1 MRIKIDLQNLWDF
14 VIDPNDLGESQNW
27 QNKSNFTFLEG
38 MIKIAVPSCW
48 NFTENSKLF
57 GYTGAAWYFTE
68 FRIPKFV
75 EGTQIFL
82 RFEGVNNKAKIF
94 IDGTLIYEHE
104 GGYIPFEID
113 ISKLEKEK
121 DLFLVAKVDNRLD
134 NESIPNISHHKNY
147 GGIIRDVYILI
158 RQKIFLEDYN
168 LSTRMIWD
176 EKNKAKHA
184 ELDFNIYIKNETDK
198 DFKGTLHKKL
208 IRNHVVIAEDKH
220 EVDCLKQNTRLSIK
234 KLMLNNPLLWNPQNP
249 EVYNVE
255 ISLIDESGFETDRIE
270 GIWAFREIEINNKQ
284 IMLNKSKLVSIGINR
299 QADHPEF
306 GSALPSNLTINDLST
321 VKRLGFNSIKFSG
334 FVPEEFTCELADRLG
349 LISTIVIPLE
359 LNDPLLKN
367 KMALQRVLKKVKNYL
382 KTVVNLYKNYASV
395 IAWNICSL
403 KSAWSP
409 DIVKMINEICSYIR
423 DTLKSKKLITIT
435 AEQIDNIPN
444 DLSVDFISVD
454 LGIINIKEEF
464 TSKLSELLIK
474 AGLSQK
480 PIALTDFI
488 AYGKQIACADE
499 SDMDSLIMQSQIIQE
514 AIEKLQSSNN
524 LMGFSLGFLNDY
536 YNEESIQD
544 INFSGL
550 LDAYRNPKPVITIIE
565 QYLAKKK

>member
-27 QNKSNFTFLEG
+27 QNKSNFTFLEDV
-38 MIKIAVPSCW
+38 IKIAVPSCW
-48 NFTENSKLF
+48 NFAENSKLY

-82 RFEGVNNKAKIF
+82 KFEGINNKAKIF
-94 IDGTLIYEHE
+94 IDGIMTYEHE

-121 DLFLVAKVDNRLD
+121 DLFLVVKVDNRLD
-134 NESIPNISHHKNY
+134 VESIPNKSYHKNY
-147 GGIIRDVYILI
+147 GGIIRDVYISI

-168 LSTRMIWD
+168 LSTRLIWD

-220 EVDCLKQNTRLSIK
+220 EVDCLKRNTRLSIK
-234 KLMLNNPLLWNPQNP
+234 KLMVNNPLLWTPQNP
-249 EVYNVE
+249 EAYNIE
-255 ISLIDESGFETDRIE
+255 CSLIDESGFETDRIE
-270 GIWAFREIEINNKQ
+270 GVWAFREIEIVNKH
-284 IMLNKSKLVSIGINR
+284 ILLNKASFISIGINR

-334 FVPEEFTCELADRLG
+334 FIPEEFTCELTDRLG
-349 LISTIVIPLE
+349 LISTISIPLE
-359 LNDPLLKN
+359 LNESLLKN
-367 KMALQRVLKKVKNYL
+367 KMALQRVVKKAKNYL
-382 KTVVNLYKNYASV
+382 KTVVTLYKNYVS
-395 IAWNICSL
+395 IFAWNICSL
-403 KSAWSP
+403 KSDWSP
-409 DIVKMINEICSYIR
+409 EIVKVINELCVFIR
-423 DTLKSKKLITIT
+423 ETLKSKKLITIT
-435 AEQIDNIPN
+435 TEYLNNIPN
-444 DLSVDFISVD
+444 DLGVDFISAD
-454 LGIINIKEEF
+454 IGLIENKEDF
-464 TSKLSELLIK
+464 NSKCSELLVK

-480 PIALTDFI
+480 PIMLTDFTI
-488 AYGKQIACADE
+488 YGKQIACADE
-499 SDMDSLIMQSQIIQE
+499 SDMDSLIKQSQIIEE
-514 AIEKLQSSNN
+514 AIDRLRSPNI
-524 LMGFSLGFLNDY
+524 LMGYCLGILNDF
-536 YNEESIQD
+536 YNEGSAQE

-550 LDAYRNPKPVITIIE
+550 LDAYRNAKPVITMIE
-565 QYLAKKK
+565 QHLVNKK